1 MDKKAVIFFAV
12 LISLALA
19 LIVLF
24 KVQTDPLENFVS
36 SESAGFQHY
45 PELEKAI
52 ILYQK
57 NCNTCHGSFGE
68 GMSGNPRLREIKLT
82 VDQIKTIIRNGQDE
96 MPAFPDIQEPELS
109 RLAELIKYF

>member
-1 MDKKAVIFFAV
+1 MDKRAVVFFAV

-24 KVQTDPLENFVS
+24 QVQTDPLKRFIS
-36 SESAGFQHY
+36 LKSMGFQHD

-52 ILYQK
+52 ALYQK

-68 GMSGNPRLREIKLT
+68 GMSGNPRLRQIILT
-82 VDQIKTIIRNGQDE
+82 VDQIKNIIRNGQDE

-109 RLAELIKYF
+109 RLAELIKHF